1 MALCAA
7 GAIRSALL
15 GGGVLHVVHIA
26 ESGRQ
31 LCLSRIPFHQVA
43 EVNITIG
50 IPSYN
55 EAANIGA
62 LLEQLSTD
70 SVAPHILREIIVAD
84 ESDDET
90 PAIVAASARR
100 YPVVRLVRKSGRT
113 GVGAAMNIIFAEAK
127 GDVIVRVDADVAIE
141 SGTVKALA
149 GAIAAG
155 ATMSTG
161 ACDPIRQ
168 RKNLVSLGAR
178 FGSLLVLEL
187 QAGPYSANH
196 VVGRLFGVRTDA
208 VRDLHVWADIIAEDY
223 VIMQSVRQKGGSVR
237 FVPEARCSF
246 LTPTTFADYWRQSRR
261 AREGGRQLHD
271 RLDFQE
277 TPLRE
282 IFRAVMRTAL
292 RHPVAALT
300 WAAMYSLSSLLPTPT
315 KASPWPISATTK
327 FGVPSRR

>member
-1 MALCAA
+1 MALRAA
-7 GAIRSALL
+7 ITVRGVVL
-15 GGGVLHVVHIA
+15 GGGVLHVVSVA

-31 LCLSRIPFHQVA
+31 LCLPPIPLHQVA

-62 LLEQLSTD
+62 LLEQLCTD
-70 SVAPHILREIIVAD
+70 SVAPHILEEIIVAD

-90 PAIVAASARR
+90 PAIVAAIARR
-100 YPVVRLVRKSGRT
+100 YPVVRLVRKPGRT
-113 GVGAAMNIIFAEAK
+113 GVGAAMNIIFAQAK
-127 GDVIVRVDADVAIE
+127 GDVIVRIDADVSIQ
-141 SGTVKALA
+141 SGTVKALVD
-149 GAIAAG
+149 AIAAG
-155 ATMSTG
+155 ATMSSG

-196 VVGRLFGVRTDA
+196 VVGRLLAVRTNA
-208 VRDLHVWADIIAEDY
+208 VRDLHVAEDIINEDH

-246 LTPTTFADYWRQSRR
+246 LTPTTFVDYWRQSRR
-261 AREGGRQLHD
+261 GREGGRQLHD
-271 RLDFQE
+271 RIDFQE

-282 IFRAVMRTAL
+282 IFRAVTQTAL
-292 RHPVAALT
+292 RHPAAALT